1 MIKSII
7 KPTNFDIEF
16 RKISRNKRGV
26 ARSRI
31 DFENIDVE
39 AKIRLVMFLISKAN
53 HLDSVVYKILFW
65 ERDEKIEEYLLKNID
80 KRKYIKTKSYK
91 NGARAGVIF
100 IKEKA
105 LEPNFLRSILLHHF
119 NFELAKEPSLNIRV
133 QLAVNNKEKFSIL
146 FDIYDDRGCYAYY
159 F

>member
-7 KPTNFDIEF
+7 DSTNFDIEF

-39 AKIRLVMFLISKAN
+39 AKIRLVMFLISKAS

-65 ERDEKIEEYLLKNID
+65 ERDEKIEEYLLKNM
-80 KRKYIKTKSYK
+80 KGQYTKAKPYK

-100 IKEKA
+100 IKEKT

-146 FDIYDDRGCYAYY
+146 FDIYDDRGCYVYY

>member
-7 KPTNFDIEF
+7 DPTNFDIEF
-16 RKISRNKRGV
+16 RKISRNKRGI

-39 AKIRLVMFLISKAN
+39 AKIRLVMFLISKAS

-65 ERDEKIEEYLLKNID
+65 ER
-80 KRKYIKTKSYK
+80 
-91 NGARAGVIF
+91 V
-100 IKEKA
+100 
-105 LEPNFLRSILLHHF
+105 EPNFLRSILLRHF

-146 FDIYDDRGCYAYY
+146 FDIYDDRGCYVYY

>member
-7 KPTNFDIEF
+7 NPSNFDVEF
-16 RKISRNKRGV
+16 RKIRRNKRGV
-26 ARSRI
+26 AKSRI

-39 AKIRLVMFLISKAN
+39 AKIRLIMFLISKVSR
-53 HLDSVVYKILFW
+53 LDSVVYKILFW
-65 ERDEKIEEYLLKNID
+65 ERDGKIEEYLLKNM
-80 KRKYIKTKSYK
+80 KGRYTKARPYK

-100 IKEKA
+100 IKEKM
-105 LEPNFLRSILLHHF
+105 LDPNFLRSILLRHF

-133 QLAVNNKEKFSIL
+133 QLAANNKEKFSIL
-146 FDIYDDRGCYAYY
+146 FDIYDDRGCYVYY

>member
-1 MIKSII
+1 MIKGII
-7 KPTNFDIEF
+7 DPTNFDIEF
-16 RKISRNKRGV
+16 RKISRNKRGI

-39 AKIRLVMFLISKAN
+39 AKIRLVMFLISKAS

-65 ERDEKIEEYLLKNID
+65 ERDEKIEEYLLKNM
-80 KRKYIKTKSYK
+80 KGQYTKAKPYK
-91 NGARAGVIF
+91 NGARAGIIF
-100 IKEKA
+100 IKEKT
-105 LEPNFLRSILLHHF
+105 LEPNFLRSILLRHF

-146 FDIYDDRGCYAYY
+146 FDIYDDRGCYVYY

>member
-1 MIKSII
+1 MIKNVINPS
-7 KPTNFDIEF
+7 NFDVEF
-16 RKISRNKRGV
+16 RKIRRNKRGI

-39 AKIRLVMFLISKAN
+39 AKIRLIMFLISKAS

-65 ERDEKIEEYLLKNID
+65 ERDEKIEEYLLKNM
-80 KRKYIKTKSYK
+80 KGRYTKARPYK

-105 LEPNFLRSILLHHF
+105 FDPNFLRSVLLHHF

-133 QLAVNNKEKFSIL
+133 QLVANNKEKFSIL
-146 FDIYDDRGCYAYY
+146 FDIYDDRGCYVYY

>member
-1 MIKSII
+1 MIKNVINPS
-7 KPTNFDIEF
+7 NFDVEF
-16 RKISRNKRGV
+16 RKISRNKRGI
-26 ARSRI
+26 AKSRI

-39 AKIRLVMFLISKAN
+39 AKIRLIMFLISKASR
-53 HLDSVVYKILFW
+53 LDSVVYKILFW
-65 ERDEKIEEYLLKNID
+65 EKDEKIEEHLLKNM
-80 KRKYIKTKSYK
+80 KGQYTKAKPYK

-105 LEPNFLRSILLHHF
+105 FEPNFLKFILLRHF

-146 FDIYDDRGCYAYY
+146 FDIYDDRGCYVYY